1 METNVLKYRFFS
13 SIKKGNS
20 FKFSNNL
27 DVVLKS
33 LVAYSLIIKIMF
45 LCLSFCLVVNHA
57 NALSVRTANVI
68 QGTEPYFSL
77 DGGVTKELTMEGL
90 LWLKIADDRVIN
102 VKEDHS
108 TLTQPII
115 VPQSVK
121 FNHFQTIVP
130 SSSAGNSIYPRVL
143 LNDIIRSSSTT
154 LVDEDG
160 DSNLYATGEI
170 RLQWFDRNDNDIT
183 KEIGE
188 NSIQELDP
196 CKAPYSLIMT
206 TAKENSLKTRY
217 GLPNITN
224 LSSAKHTYY
233 ISPQIIKPYVC
244 YATTIDYKIKGSMYI
259 GKGFI
264 NGVGYEVGDINNPSS
279 NFPTVAVDGYFFYLV
294 LAGVTPEQVVA
305 ANGTTV
311 MAESGNG
318 VSLSLSAEKE
328 IPGSYDFPT
337 KRNLTVLKILF
348 NGPNVNSVNKHFSP
362 SLFKIYADNS
372 HNQLLYSFKIER
384 WFIQKPQTETVNY
397 SEAIEY
403 CNSFGSGYRL
413 PAPYDYSNETNKRLG
428 WNGGL
433 PQDAAWFHRQLS
445 YRSGDRWVGGLYNEW
460 GNQDRRPS
468 PVTQPFGY
476 WTSFIINNAAN
487 STVNGRPIIISWTG
501 AVRDSYLYYQQN
513 IGCVTP

>member
-13 SIKKGNS
+13 SIKKINS
-20 FKFSNNL
+20 FKFPNNTG
-27 DVVLKS
+27 VVLKS
-33 LVAYSLIIKIMF
+33 LVAHSSIIKIMI

-68 QGTEPYFSL
+68 QGTEPYLSR

-130 SSSAGNSIYPRVL
+130 SSSSGNRIYPRVL

-170 RLQWFDRNDNDIT
+170 RLQWLDRNDNDIT
-183 KEIGE
+183 KKIGE

-196 CKAPYSLIMT
+196 CQAPYSLIMT
-206 TAKENSLKTRY
+206 TGEDISLHSQY
-217 GLPNITN
+217 GFPKVTN
-224 LSSAKHTYY
+224 LSSVSHTYY
-233 ISPQIIKPYVC
+233 VSPQIIKPYVC
-244 YATTIDYKIKGSMYI
+244 YATLIDYKSRSSMYA

-264 NGVGYEVGDINNPSS
+264 DGVGFEVGDINNPSS

-294 LAGVTPEQVVA
+294 LAGITPEQVIA

-311 MAESGNG
+311 MAESGRG
-318 VSLSLSAEKE
+318 VSLSLSSEKE
-328 IPGSYDFPT
+328 IPGSYDSPS
-337 KRNLTVLKILF
+337 KRKLTVLKILF
-348 NGPNVNSVNKHFSP
+348 NGPNVNSANKHFSP
-362 SLFKIYADNS
+362 SLFKIYADKS

-384 WFIQKPQTETVNY
+384 WYIQKPQTETMNY
-397 SEAIEY
+397 SEAVQY
-403 CNSFGSGYRL
+403 CNSISGYRL
-413 PAPYDYSNETNKRLG
+413 PAPYDYSNGTNKRLG
-428 WNGGL
+428 WEGGL
-433 PQDAAWFHRQLS
+433 PEDINWFHRQLS

-460 GNQDRRPS
+460 GNQDKRPS
-468 PVTQPFGY
+468 AVAQPFGY
-476 WTSFIINNAAN
+476 WTSFIINNAVN
-487 STVNGRPIIISWTG
+487 STVNGRPIIINWTG
-501 AVRDSYLYYQQN
+501 TVLDSYLYYQQN